1 MIAMAHAP
9 MPDPADAPTPGSE
22 GEPALPRTAGATDE
36 LDDLVGMAARLLDA
50 PFAMITLAEDEC
62 FRIAAQRGFDGITT
76 IPREQ
81 AICRVIGPHA
91 PLLQV
96 ADARTDPR
104 FRDDALVLREDGV
117 RFYLGA
123 ALLDANGRALGV
135 LGIGDRVPRA
145 AVDSAA
151 LTGLQQLARIAARQL
166 EQRRA
171 QHHQHI
177 AERLA
182 RGDYRAVIGADTNGL
197 VSHAI
202 TAASELFDHGVAVG
216 SPVAALF
223 PADLQRDA
231 DGLPDWLAAPL
242 RGSADSAGMPE
253 TRDLR
258 VATRE
263 GGTRT
268 LEAARCSWLA
278 GEQRGIG
285 LLLRDVTER
294 RMLRA
299 RQQRMAHKDDLTGL
313 SRRAAF
319 LSTLSALLAQG
330 AHPLGVALVGLD
342 SFRTIND
349 TLGHTIGDA
358 VLQVVAARLQAALPA
373 DAQLARFGGDEFAL
387 LFPHTDGEALD
398 AQLRTVLLDLAR
410 PCRVDQHMVH
420 IEASVGAAMADA
432 TAGSDELIARADLAM
447 QRAKHNGG
455 RQLRYFEPGMRTE
468 ALDRRQ
474 LDLELRRAC
483 RDEEFELHY
492 QPQVCLSTGM
502 PTGAEA
508 LLRWRHPQRGLLAP
522 DKFIDALALS
532 SVGPTVGR
540 WILERAC
547 QDAATWP
554 IVEGRRL
561 AVGVNLFPVQLN
573 HERLPG
579 EVEHALNRSGLA
591 AAHLELEL
599 TEKIALRDDDGSA
612 ADALAALR
620 TRGIRVAYDD
630 FGTGYA
636 SLSVLRRLP
645 VDRLKID
652 RSFVR
657 DVLENR
663 GDAAIVRSILLIARN
678 FDLRVIAEG
687 VETPEQ
693 AELLHG
699 LGCQEAQGYLYS
711 PALPPRE
718 FARWLSA
725 RMRSATLQQM
735 AVGGHA

>member
-1 MIAMAHAP
+1 MAHAT
-9 MPDPADAPTPGSE
+9 MPDSDHAPSPPGTAPDA
-22 GEPALPRTAGATDE
+22 AQAADE
-36 LDDLVGMAARLLDA
+36 LDDLVGMAARLLDT
-50 PFAMITLAEDEC
+50 PFASIAIADGAH
-62 FRIAAQRGFDGITT
+62 FRIAAQRGLEGVAA
-76 IPREQ
+76 IPREH
-81 AICRVIGPHA
+81 AICRALGPRT

-96 ADARTDPR
+96 GDARADAR
-104 FRDDALVLREDGV
+104 FRNDALVLREDGI

-123 ALLDANGRALGV
+123 ALLDARGRTLGV
-135 LGIGDRVPRA
+135 LNVADRQARTEVDDGTLAGIR
-145 AVDSAA
+145 
-151 LTGLQQLARIAARQL
+151 QLARIAARL
-166 EQRRA
+166 VEQRLLQRS
-171 QHHQHI
+171 QRI

-182 RGDYRAVIGADTNGL
+182 HDDYRAVIVADADG
-197 VSHAI
+197 VVCHAN
-202 TAASELFDHGVAVG
+202 AAAAELFDGTIAAG
-216 SPVAALF
+216 AALASLF
-223 PADLQRDA
+223 PDDLQRDA
-231 DGLPDWLAAPL
+231 DGLPDWLRAPL
-242 RGSADSAGMPE
+242 HPGVGAGMPE

-258 VATRE
+258 IATRD
-263 GGTRT
+263 GGVRT
-268 LEAARCSWLA
+268 LEATRLPWHAD
-278 GEQRGIG
+278 EQRGMA
-285 LLLRDVTER
+285 LLLHDVTGQ

-299 RQQRMAHKDDLTGL
+299 RQARMASKDELTGL
-313 SRRAAF
+313 SRRTAF
-319 LSTLSALLAQG
+319 LSALSALLAGG

-358 VLQVVAARLQAALPA
+358 VLQVVAARLQAGLPA
-373 DAQLARFGGDEFAL
+373 GAQLARFGGDEFAL
-387 LFPHTDGEALD
+387 LYPQTDGEAID
-398 AQLRTVLLDLAR
+398 AQLRAVLLELAR
-410 PCRVDQHMVH
+410 PCQVDQHMVH

-447 QRAKHNGG
+447 QRAKRNGG
-455 RQLRYFEPGMRTE
+455 RQLCYFEPGMRTE

-522 DKFIDALALS
+522 DKFIDALAQS
-532 SVGPTVGR
+532 SVGPAVGR

-554 IVEGRRL
+554 IVDGRRL
-561 AVGVNLFPVQLN
+561 AVGVNLFPVQLD
-573 HERLPG
+573 HERLPN
-579 EVEHALNRSGLA
+579 EVEHALTRSGLT

-599 TEKIALRDDDGSA
+599 TEKIALGDDDGSA

-620 TRGIRVAYDD
+620 ARGIRVAYDD

-636 SLSVLRRLP
+636 SLSILRRLP
-645 VDRLKID
+645 VDRVKID

-657 DVLENR
+657 DILANR

-687 VETPEQ
+687 VETREQ

-718 FARWLSA
+718 FARWLAA
-725 RMRSATLQQM
+725 RLRSASLQQM
-735 AVGGHA
+735 SVAGHA